1 MSSPLTAKRRKLN
14 EASTTLA
21 RPFVSP
27 LKTAKSD
34 PTTLSRHHNGTTSTP
49 YRPSTLTHTVAA
61 SPTTTPS
68 SSSKYKPPGAIATK
82 STPVRISIGRL
93 TNRTTKDPA
102 EIATQKSIT
111 SLELQIRAV
120 RNEIDTLSQA
130 QRLSASSRD
139 AELEELAA
147 KWKAAAQCVAEEVF
161 GTVKERVCRMGGVQ
175 AWRESE
181 KRKFDRVHGLGEF
194 AEKDASAQE
203 DDEEDCEFD
212 SQGEELPEEEAEWR
226 KSEKKRIRK
235 EREDAMD
242 DEGVEADAGESGE
255 KRELVWQEPGQDDD
269 VSVQCYRSVN
279 MALTLLQEFT
289 IDMMLR
295 SLNIDLDVI
304 GYDKVAQKWV
314 LRDLV
319 QEPK

>member
-1 MSSPLTAKRRKLN
+1 
-14 EASTTLA
+14 
-21 RPFVSP
+21 V
-27 LKTAKSD
+27 
-34 PTTLSRHHNGTTSTP
+34 
-49 YRPSTLTHTVAA
+49 
-61 SPTTTPS
+61 
-68 SSSKYKPPGAIATK
+68 ATK
-82 STPVRISIGRL
+82 STPIRKSISSLI
-93 TNRTTKDPA
+93 NRTTKDPA
-102 EIATQKSIT
+102 ELAAQKAIT

-147 KWKAAAQCVAEEVF
+147 KWKAAAQSVAEEVF

-181 KRKFDRVHGLGEF
+181 KRKFDHVHGIGEF
-194 AEKDASAQE
+194 AEKDAAPGV
-203 DDEEDCEFD
+203 DDDEDCEFD
-212 SQGEELPEEEAEWR
+212 SQGEELPEEEADWR
-226 KSEKKRIRK
+226 KSEKRRIRK
-235 EREDAMD
+235 EREEAM
-242 DEGVEADAGESGE
+242 EGAGGEVDAGESGE

-279 MALTLLQEFT
+279 MILTLLQEFT

-314 LRDLV
+314 L
-319 QEPK
+319 